1 MNKQNV
7 TLEQAKDTGMAL
19 VLICLIGS
27 LFAPGRFWVPG
38 AIAALVVTMT
48 WPALFKSAA
57 RVWFGFSHAVGTVV
71 STILLSILFFA
82 LVTPLG
88 LIRRLMGADPLQLK
102 KWGGGKSESAFVDRT
117 HAYSPKD
124 LEKPY

>member
-1 MNKQNV
+1 MNREKI

-27 LFAPGRFWVPG
+27 LLAPGRFWVPV
-38 AIAALVVTMT
+38 AIAVLVVTMT
-48 WPALFKSAA
+48 WPALFKPAA
-57 RVWFGFSHAVGTVV
+57 RVWFGLSHALGTVV

-82 LVTPLG
+82 LVTPIG
-88 LIRRLMGADPLQLK
+88 IIRRMMGADPMQLK
-102 KWGGGKSESAFVDRT
+102 KWGEESESGFVDRT
-117 HAYSPKD
+117 HTYSSRD